1 MRPVNR
7 GLIPK
12 NQDGTDKVYTS
23 YGQAKDDLRER
34 LSSFCS
40 YCEMN
45 IDNQPDI
52 EHVSPKS
59 KNSDLEKEWNNF
71 LLGCKT
77 CNIIKDDKNENR
89 NGFVFPDTHNTS
101 FLYEYSNSGIKVKDN
116 LLEDIKLLATATFD
130 LVELD
135 RDIDTTGRTDDR
147 KLARNN
153 SWNKAQMA
161 LEDYCNLISSTQDKI
176 SLARLTANTCNGFFS
191 MWIQIFKDYSEVK
204 KAILE
209 NVSGTAMQ
217 CYDENYNPK
226 EDLNR

>member
-12 NQDGTDKVYTS
+12 NEDGTDKVYAS
-23 YGQAKDDLRER
+23 FGQAKDDLRER

-59 KNSDLEKEWNNF
+59 KNSDLEKVWSNF

-77 CNIIKDDKNENR
+77 CNTIKNNKNDNR

-130 LVELD
+130 LVELN
-135 RDIDTTGRTDDR
+135 RDTDTTGRTDDR

-153 SWNKAQMA
+153 SWNKAQEA
-161 LEDYCNLISSTQDKI
+161 FKDFLELPHNEAMIRQT
-176 SLARLTANTCNGFFS
+176 ARSCNGFFS
-191 MWIQIFKDYSEVK
+191 MWIQIFKDYPEVK

-209 NVSGTAMQ
+209 NVSGTALE
-217 CYDENYNPK
+217 CYNENYNPK

>member
-12 NQDGTDKVYTS
+12 NEDGTDKVYTS
-23 YGQAKDDLRER
+23 YGQAKDDLRKR
-34 LSSFCS
+34 LSSF
-40 YCEMN
+40 CEMN

-71 LLGCKT
+71 FLGCKT

-101 FLYEYSNSGIKVKDN
+101 FLYEYSNSGITVKDS

-130 LVELD
+130 LVELN
-135 RDIDTTGRTDDR
+135 RDTDTTGRIDDR

-153 SWNKAQMA
+153 SWNKAQEA
-161 LEDYCNLISSTQDKI
+161 FKDFLELPNNEAMIRQT
-176 SLARLTANTCNGFFS
+176 ARSCNGFFS
-191 MWIQIFKDYSEVK
+191 MWVQIFQNYPEVK

-209 NVSGTAMQ
+209 NVNGTALE

-226 EDLNR
+226 EELSR